1 MFKIPAKDLEWQI
14 TTPQVMGILNLTPD
28 SFYEASRHSNI
39 DSAIA
44 QAHLFIQEGASIID
58 IGAQSTR
65 PGAHMEGAEIE
76 IQRLIPYIEAIHQTY
91 PKQLISVDTFYA
103 SVAEAALKAGA
114 HIINDIS
121 CGGFDENILKVV
133 AKNNAGYI
141 GMHLTGGMDSMHKVE
156 PREDIIATLISYFEA
171 KKKLLSKYGIEHW
184 VIDPGF
190 GFGKTVEENFTIVK
204 KINEL
209 KIWGLPILLGASRK
223 SSLYKTLGIKSKDA
237 LNATTIVNTLG
248 ILKGAAIVRV
258 HDVKEAIECVKL
270 HHYLN
275 PKN

>member
-14 TTPQVMGILNLTPD
+14 NNPQVMGILNLTPY
-28 SFYEASRHSNI
+28 SFYEASRHLNI
-39 DSAIA
+39 DSALA
-44 QAHLFIQEGASIID
+44 QANLFIQEGASIID

-65 PGAHMEGAEIE
+65 PGAYMEGAEIE
-76 IQRLIPYIEAIHQTY
+76 IKRLIPYIEAIHQAY

-121 CGGFDENILKVV
+121 CGGFDENILTVV

-141 GMHLTGGMDSMHKVE
+141 GMHLTGGMETMHKVE
-156 PREDIIATLISYFEA
+156 PREDIIATVISYFDD
-171 KKKLLSKYGIEHW
+171 KKKLLSKYGIENW

-223 SSLYKTLGIKSKDA
+223 SSLYKTLGIESKDA

-258 HDVKEAIECVKL
+258 HDVKEAAEIIKL
-270 HHYLN
+270 LPYLQ
-275 PKN
+275 

>member
-1 MFKIPAKDLEWQI
+1 MFKIPAKNLEWQI
-14 TTPQVMGILNLTPD
+14 TNPQIMGILNLTPD

-39 DSAIA
+39 DSALT
-44 QAHLFIQEGASIID
+44 QANLFIQEGVSIID

-76 IQRLIPYIEAIHQTY
+76 IQRLIPYIEAIHQAY

-121 CGGFDENILKVV
+121 CGGFDENILTVV

-141 GMHLTGGMDSMHKVE
+141 GMHLTGGMETMHKVE
-156 PREDIIATLISYFEA
+156 PREDIIATVISYFDD
-171 KKKLLSKYGIEHW
+171 KKKLLSKYGIENW

-223 SSLYKTLGIKSKDA
+223 SSLYKTLGIESKDA

-258 HDVKEAIECVKL
+258 HDVKEAAEIIKL
-270 HHYLN
+270 LPYLQ
-275 PKN
+275 

>member
-44 QAHLFIQEGASIID
+44 QANLFIQEGASIID

-76 IQRLIPYIEAIHQTY
+76 IQRLIPYIEAIHQAY

-141 GMHLTGGMDSMHKVE
+141 GMYLTGGMDSMHKVE

-204 KINEL
+204 KMNEL
-209 KIWGLPILLGASRK
+209 KKGGLPILLGASRK
-223 SSLYKTLGIKSKDA
+223 SSLYKTLGIESKDA
-237 LNATTIVNTLG
+237 LNATTIVNTVGL
-248 ILKGAAIVRV
+248 LKGADIVRV
-258 HDVKEAIECVKL
+258 HDVKEAAEIVQL
-270 HHYLN
+270 LPYLQ
-275 PKN
+275 

>member
-14 TTPQVMGILNLTPD
+14 TSPQVMGILNLTPD

-39 DSAIA
+39 ESAIA

-76 IQRLIPYIEAIHQTY
+76 IQRLIPFIEAIHQAF
-91 PKQLISVDTFYA
+91 PNQLISVDTFYA

-121 CGGFDENILKVV
+121 CGAFDENILTVV

-141 GMHLTGGMDSMHKVE
+141 GMHLTGSMENMHKVE
-156 PREDIIATLISYFEA
+156 PREDFIATIISYFEA
-171 KKKLLSKYGIEHW
+171 KKKLLSKYGINHW

-190 GFGKTVEENFTIVK
+190 GFGKTIEENFMVIK

-209 KIWGLPILLGASRK
+209 KILELPILLGASRK
-223 SSLYKTLGIKSKDA
+223 SSLYKTLGIESKDA
-237 LNATTIVNTLG
+237 LNATTIANTVGL
-248 ILKGAAIVRV
+248 LNGAAIVRV
-258 HDVKEAIECVKL
+258 HDVKEAAEIIQL
-270 HHYLN
+270 LPYLQ
-275 PKN
+275 

>member
-44 QAHLFIQEGASIID
+44 QANLFIQEGASIID

-76 IQRLIPYIEAIHQTY
+76 IQRLIPYIEAIHQAY

-121 CGGFDENILKVV
+121 CGGFDENILTVV
-133 AKNNAGYI
+133 EKNNAGYI

-204 KINEL
+204 KMNEL
-209 KIWGLPILLGASRK
+209 KIVGLPILLGASRK
-223 SSLYKTLGIKSKDA
+223 SSLYKTLGIESKDA
-237 LNATTIVNTLG
+237 LNATTIVNTVGL
-248 ILKGAAIVRV
+248 LKGAAIVRV
-258 HDVKEAIECVKL
+258 HDVKEAAEIIKL
-270 HHYLN
+270 LPYLQ
-275 PKN
+275 

>member
-1 MFKIPAKDLEWQI
+1 MFKIPAKDIEWQI

-28 SFYEASRHSNI
+28 SFFEASRHSNI

-76 IQRLIPYIEAIHQTY
+76 IQRLIPYIEAIHKAY
-91 PKQLISVDTFYA
+91 PNQLISVDTFHA

-121 CGGFDENILKVV
+121 CGGFDENILTVV

-141 GMHLTGGMDSMHKVE
+141 GMHLTGGMETMHKVE
-156 PREDIIATLISYFEA
+156 PREDIIATIISYFEA
-171 KKKLLSKYGIEHW
+171 KKKLLSKYGIANW

-209 KIWGLPILLGASRK
+209 NIMGLPILLGASRK
-223 SSLYKTLGIKSKDA
+223 SSLYKTLGIESKDA
-237 LNATTIVNTLG
+237 LNATTIVNTVGL
-248 ILKGAAIVRV
+248 LKGAAIVRV
-258 HDVKEAIECVKL
+258 HDVKEAAEIIKL
-270 HHYLN
+270 LPYLQ
-275 PKN
+275 

>member
-14 TTPQVMGILNLTPD
+14 NNPQVMGILNLTPD
-28 SFYEASRHSNI
+28 SFYEASRHLNI
-39 DSAIA
+39 DSALA
-44 QAHLFIQEGASIID
+44 QANLFIQEGASIID

-65 PGAHMEGAEIE
+65 PGAYMEGAEIE
-76 IQRLIPYIEAIHQTY
+76 IKRLIPYIEAIHQAY

-114 HIINDIS
+114 HIINDVS
-121 CGGFDENILKVV
+121 CGGFDENILTVV

-141 GMHLTGGMDSMHKVE
+141 GMHLTGGMETMHKVE
-156 PREDIIATLISYFEA
+156 PREDIIATVISYFDD
-171 KKKLLSKYGIEHW
+171 KKKLLSKYGIENW

-223 SSLYKTLGIKSKDA
+223 SSLYKTLGIESKDA

-258 HDVKEAIECVKL
+258 HDVKEAAEIIKL
-270 HHYLN
+270 LPYLQ
-275 PKN
+275 

>member
-76 IQRLIPYIEAIHQTY
+76 IQRLIPYIEAIHQAY

-141 GMHLTGGMDSMHKVE
+141 GMHLTGGMESMHKVE
-156 PREDIIATLISYFEA
+156 LREDIIATLISYFEA

-204 KINEL
+204 KMNEL
-209 KIWGLPILLGASRK
+209 KIVGLPILLGASRK
-223 SSLYKTLGIKSKDA
+223 SSLYKTLGIESKDA
-237 LNATTIVNTLG
+237 LNATTIVNTVGL
-248 ILKGAAIVRV
+248 LKGAAIVRV
-258 HDVKEAIECVKL
+258 HDVKEAAEIIKL
-270 HHYLN
+270 LPYLQ
-275 PKN
+275 

>member
-39 DSAIA
+39 DSALA
-44 QAHLFIQEGASIID
+44 QANLFIQEGASIID

-76 IQRLIPYIEAIHQTY
+76 IQRLIPYIEAIHQAY

-121 CGGFDENILKVV
+121 CGGFDENILTVV

-204 KINEL
+204 KMNEL
-209 KIWGLPILLGASRK
+209 KKGGLPILLGASRK
-223 SSLYKTLGIKSKDA
+223 SSLYKTLGIESKDA
-237 LNATTIVNTLG
+237 LNATTIVNTVGL
-248 ILKGAAIVRV
+248 LKGAAIVRV
-258 HDVKEAIECVKL
+258 HDVKEAAEIIKL
-270 HHYLN
+270 LPYLQ
-275 PKN
+275 

>member
-14 TTPQVMGILNLTPD
+14 DTPQVMGILNLTPD
-28 SFYEASRHSNI
+28 SFYEASRHLNI
-39 DSAIA
+39 DSALA
-44 QAHLFIQEGASIID
+44 QANLFIQEGASIID

-65 PGAHMEGAEIE
+65 PGAYMEGAEIE
-76 IQRLIPYIEAIHQTY
+76 IKRLIPYIEAIHQAY

-103 SVAEAALKAGA
+103 SVADAALKAGA

-121 CGGFDENILKVV
+121 CGGFDENILTVV

-156 PREDIIATLISYFEA
+156 PREDIIANLISYFEA

-190 GFGKTVEENFTIVK
+190 GFGKTVDENFTIVK
-204 KINEL
+204 KMNEL
-209 KIWGLPILLGASRK
+209 KIVGLPILLGASRK
-223 SSLYKTLGIKSKDA
+223 SSLYKTLGIESKDA
-237 LNATTIVNTLG
+237 LNATTIVNTVGL
-248 ILKGAAIVRV
+248 LKGAAIVRV
-258 HDVKEAIECVKL
+258 HDVKEAAEIIKL
-270 HHYLN
+270 LPYLQ
-275 PKN
+275 

>member
-28 SFYEASRHSNI
+28 SFYEASSHSNI

-44 QAHLFIQEGASIID
+44 QANLFIQEGASIID

-76 IQRLIPYIEAIHQTY
+76 IQRLIPYIEAIHQAY

-114 HIINDIS
+114 HIVNDIS
-121 CGGFDENILKVV
+121 CGGFDENILTVV

-156 PREDIIATLISYFEA
+156 PREDIIANLISYFEA

-204 KINEL
+204 KMNEL
-209 KIWGLPILLGASRK
+209 KKGGLAILLGASRK
-223 SSLYKTLGIKSKDA
+223 SSLYKTLGIESKDA
-237 LNATTIVNTLG
+237 LNATTIVNTVGL
-248 ILKGAAIVRV
+248 LKGAAIVRV
-258 HDVKEAIECVKL
+258 HDVKEAAEIIKL
-270 HHYLN
+270 LPYLQ
-275 PKN
+275 

>member
-1 MFKIPAKDLEWQI
+1 MFKIPAKDIEWQI
-14 TTPQVMGILNLTPD
+14 ATPQVMGILNLTPD
-28 SFYEASRHSNI
+28 SFYEASRHLNI
-39 DSAIA
+39 DSALA
-44 QAHLFIQEGASIID
+44 QANLFIQEGASIID

-65 PGAHMEGAEIE
+65 PGAYMEGAEIE
-76 IQRLIPYIEAIHQTY
+76 IKRLIPYIEAIHQAY

-121 CGGFDENILKVV
+121 CGGFDENILTVV

-141 GMHLTGGMDSMHKVE
+141 GMHLTGGMETMHKVE
-156 PREDIIATLISYFEA
+156 PREDIIATVISYFDD
-171 KKKLLSKYGIEHW
+171 KKKLLSKYGIENW

-223 SSLYKTLGIKSKDA
+223 SSLYKTLGIESKDA

-258 HDVKEAIECVKL
+258 HDVKEAAEIIKL
-270 HHYLN
+270 LPYLQ
-275 PKN
+275 

>member
-76 IQRLIPYIEAIHQTY
+76 IQRLIPYIEAIHQAY

-133 AKNNAGYI
+133 AKHNAGYI

-156 PREDIIATLISYFEA
+156 PREDIIANLISYFEA

-204 KINEL
+204 KMNEL
-209 KIWGLPILLGASRK
+209 KIVGLPILLGASRK
-223 SSLYKTLGIKSKDA
+223 SSLYKTLGIESKDA
-237 LNATTIVNTLG
+237 LNATTIVNTVGL
-248 ILKGAAIVRV
+248 LKGAAIVRV
-258 HDVKEAIECVKL
+258 HDVKEAAEIIKL
-270 HHYLN
+270 LPYLQ
-275 PKN
+275 